1 MHSCVGVTTTETV
14 DLNLKSAY
22 VDISGSINKW
32 TYIRSRKKGRLEHC
46 DTFMECQSNDMF
58 SENQSCQYGGLINCQ
73 ILEGS
78 VLPALIFQAR

>member
-1 MHSCVGVTTTETV
+1 MHSRVGVNTTETA

-32 TYIRSRKKGRLEHC
+32 TYFRSRKEGRLEHF
-46 DTFMECQSNDMF
+46 DTFMACQSNELF
-58 SENQSCQYGGLINCQ
+58 SENQPCQYGGLINCQ

-78 VLPALIFQAR
+78 VLPALIVQAC